1 MNFVAK
7 IIKRKRIEW
16 DTNEYKME
24 FQQTYL

>member
-1 MNFVAK
+1 MNFVAN
-7 IIKRKRIEW
+7 IRKRKRIEG